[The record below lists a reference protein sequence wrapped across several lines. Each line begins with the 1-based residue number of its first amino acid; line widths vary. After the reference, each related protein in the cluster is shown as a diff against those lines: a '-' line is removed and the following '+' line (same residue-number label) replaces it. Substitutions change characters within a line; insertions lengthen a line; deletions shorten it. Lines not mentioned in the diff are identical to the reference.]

1 MAARRAVRIGARL
14 SVEVAGRAGHVALA
28 AGAVA
33 LACLP
38 LAASPYHVGFAATAL
53 VAALFALSLQLLV
66 GGVGMVSLGHAA
78 FFGVGAYAAWFLT
91 PAGGAAPSVLL
102 TLPAA
107 ALLAAAAALGVG
119 ALALRTRGFFFLMTT
134 LAFGQML
141 FFVFHD
147 TPLGGGADGVF
158 IARPALGAFG
168 WVWDVPRRQRPAV
181 LLWLNLGVLVLV
193 YAGLAGLLR
202 TLFGRALLGIRS
214 NEHRMAALGL
224 PTHRYKLAAFVL
236 GGALAGVAGHQ
247 WAMTEAFVS
256 PELLGWHRSALA
268 LLMIVLGGVGW
279 LHGPILGAL
288 GFAVLGEVA
297 GLVTERQRLVEGIV
311 ILLVVLALPRGLAGL
326 RLRRP
331 APAPVAAADPA

>member
-1 MAARRAVRIGARL
+1 MI
-14 SVEVAGRAGHVALA
+14 VAGRTGHILLA
-28 AGAVA
+28 VGAVA
-33 LACLP
+33 VACLP
-38 LAASPYHVGFAATAL
+38 LFASPYHVGFVATAL

-66 GGVGMVSLGHAA
+66 GGVGMISLGHAA
-78 FFGVGAYAAWFLT
+78 FFGVGAYTVWFLT
-91 PAGGAAPSVLL
+91 PTGGAAPSMLL
-102 TLPAA
+102 TLPTA
-107 ALLAAAAALGVG
+107 ALAGAACALLVG
-119 ALALRTRGFFFLMTT
+119 ALALRTKGFFFLMTT

-158 IARPALGAFG
+158 ITRPSLGAFG

-181 LLWLNLGVLVLV
+181 LLWLNLSLLVLV
-193 YAGLAGLLR
+193 YAGLAGLFR
-202 TLFGRALLGIRS
+202 TLFGRALLGIRA

-224 PTHRYKLAAFVL
+224 PTLRYKLAAFVL
-236 GGALAGVAGHQ
+236 GGALAGLAGHQ

-268 LLMIVLGGVGW
+268 LLMIVLGGVGF

-297 GLVTERQRLVEGIV
+297 GLVTERQHLVEGVV
-311 ILLVVLALPRGLAGL
+311 ILLVVLALPQGLAGL

-331 APAPVAAADPA
+331 APAPAAVTEPA